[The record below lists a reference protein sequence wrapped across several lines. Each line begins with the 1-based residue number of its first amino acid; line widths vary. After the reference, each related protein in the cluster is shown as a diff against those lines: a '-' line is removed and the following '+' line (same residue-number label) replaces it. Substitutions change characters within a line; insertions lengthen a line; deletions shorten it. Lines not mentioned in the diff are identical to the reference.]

1 MLPTTYDP
9 LFRRYAGSIP
19 IAFLRALTQRESGFN
34 PRANAGKAAAQGLL
48 QITTVARDAYNR
60 AHGTS
65 YTRDDT
71 LDPAVN
77 IQIAT
82 DLLKR
87 IIASYRKHPSANMRE
102 DWANPAF
109 VQLLTAGWNAGYSE
123 GGGVGKVA
131 SYLEQRG
138 VPVTPQSVYQ
148 AASAAGAVAFLSD
161 PARARWHQSVAEL
174 YMAQPDRASAA
185 PKAIGVLAVALLAW
199 GGYTLLTR

>member
-19 IAFLRALTQRESGFN
+19 VAYLRALTQRESGFN

-48 QITTVARDAYNR
+48 QITTVARDAFNR
-60 AHGTS
+60 AQGTS

-71 LDPAVN
+71 LDPEVN
-77 IQIAT
+77 IRIAT
-82 DLLKR
+82 NLLQR
-87 IIASYRKHPSANMRE
+87 IIASYRAHPSANMRE
-102 DWANPAF
+102 DWRNPAF

-131 SYLEQRG
+131 RYLEQRNL
-138 VPVTPQSVYQ
+138 PVTPATVYQ
-148 AASAAGAVAFLSD
+148 HAGAAGAVAFLSD

-174 YMAQPDRASAA
+174 YLAQPDRASAA
-185 PKAIGVLAVALLAW
+185 TPALGLMAMALLAW